1 MTAISSQQ
9 VTSVRIFFSLLIG
22 LITPAAFAEDT
33 LQSVMARMKPAQAVS
48 IHYQETRALGLL
60 SEPWKGTGTFY
71 AFLPDI
77 MLKEQQRPEKELMG
91 IKGSTLY
98 YYHPGNDQKHQ
109 GELDDE
115 AAEDDQV
122 AAFKGLMNGDLTFL
136 RSRYTLE
143 FSTKPTGWRL
153 TLIPLH
159 AADNDKNTQIIMQ
172 GLPGRVA
179 NKLELILSDGDRTEY
194 TLTPAM
200 QGEAVKVKVTQ
211 LLAVL
216 EGH

>member
-1 MTAISSQQ
+1 MTAISSQK
-9 VTSVRIFFSLLIG
+9 VTVVRIFFIVWMG
-22 LITPAAFAEDT
+22 LTAPVAFAEDT

-48 IHYQETRALGLL
+48 IHYQETRTLGLL

-71 AFLPDI
+71 ALLPDI
-77 MLKEQQRPEKELMG
+77 MLKEQQSPEKELMG
-91 IKGSTLY
+91 IKGNTLY

-109 GELDDE
+109 GEVDDE
-115 AAEDDQV
+115 ATEDAQV

-143 FSTKPTGWRL
+143 FNAKATGWRL
-153 TLIPLH
+153 TLTPLH
-159 AADNDKNTQIIMQ
+159 AADDDKNTKIIMQ
-172 GLPGRVA
+172 GLPDKVA

-194 TLTPAM
+194 TLTPAT
-200 QGEAVKVKVTQ
+200 QGDAVKTKMTQ